1 MLNIMKLK
9 TIAITLILSCIHA
22 FAEPATKPTLPEPP
36 PESQTKEQALAAFR
50 KADKELNEVWA
61 EVKKASGPMVFK
73 SLQED
78 QQGWI
83 EHRDHIATGLGNLPS
98 GTDPAKAKDT
108 KEYLGLAAELMTE
121 RAEYLRAKI
130 KDPGPAGSLDGV
142 WRDSVGGLLLLA
154 EQDSKVYFA
163 CTVVR
168 GPTFHLG
175 ELAGI
180 AKWNKPLAFYTD
192 GGPSKDDPDKRETWI
207 FISHAGSTLTL
218 EGANTQYYHGAR
230 AFFDGTYTRTRALS
244 ADDKKKLIEAATKG
258 EFPK

>member
-1 MLNIMKLK
+1 MKLK
-9 TIAITLILSCIHA
+9 TITFTLILACIQA
-22 FAEPATKPTLPEPP
+22 FAEPTAKPTLPEPP
-36 PESQTKEQALAAFR
+36 PESLTKEQALAAFQ
-50 KADKELNEVWA
+50 KADKELNEAWEV
-61 EVKKASGPMVFK
+61 VKKNAGPMVFK

-78 QQGWI
+78 QQGWLK
-83 EHRDHIATGLGNLPS
+83 HRDYIATGLGNLPT

-108 KEYLGLAAELMTE
+108 KEYLGMAAGLMTE

-130 KDPGPAGSLDGV
+130 KDPGPVGSIDGV

-154 EQDSKVYFA
+154 QQDSKVYFA

-175 ELAGI
+175 EIAGI

-192 GGPSKDDPDKRETWI
+192 GGPTKDDPDKSETSI
-207 FISHAGSTLTL
+207 IISNAGPGITL
-218 EGANTQYYHGAR
+218 EGANTHYYHGVR

-244 ADDKKKLIEAATKG
+244 AEDKKKLIEAATKG